1 MDALPQDPEQSKTF
15 PLTPSIQ
22 LYTESHSQSNKARKR
37 NEWCKIGKKNKK
49 GFSLTDNMTV
59 YVETPR
65 NLQKQNQTELLE
77 LTSEFSK
84 IL

>member
-1 MDALPQDPEQSKTF
+1 M
-15 PLTPSIQ
+15 
-22 LYTESHSQSNKARKR
+22 
-37 NEWCKIGKKNKK
+37 GKKNKE

-84 IL
+84 VL